1 MLWFNYYSLPEINMS
16 NHNFQNFAFELAA
29 WVFKDKPNE
38 DVVVSPLS
46 AAIALSM
53 LYNGAANK
61 TKEEIMYAMGLSQYN
76 NDSLNSL
83 IQKWIESLK
92 KNNINI
98 ANGIWANGSNIL
110 RPEFMDLMLKYYD
123 AKSNSLNFSNSQS
136 LESINNWI
144 SDKTDGNIKEAVAS
158 LNERDKI
165 VLANAINF
173 SQEWELEFDPDNTEK
188 NVFYLSDG
196 NTKPCVFIENT
207 DKYHALEGGNFN
219 AVAIPYKGSF
229 TMYLLV
235 SNGMFSNLK
244 NLRTNI
250 ELSCFNDIV
259 ARLTKQKVII
269 RMPKLVTKSNIDL
282 KKPLGHTSLDL
293 NKCVGIKDAFD
304 NNADFSEMSIAGKEL
319 FVSVLS
325 QTNNIVVNE
334 SGTKATSST
343 VAVMTSKSISMPLSV
358 NANRPFM
365 FIVWDHNIDM
375 PLLISQITGSSF

>member
-1 MLWFNYYSLPEINMS
+1 MS
-16 NHNFQNFAFELAA
+16 DHNFQNFAFELAA
-29 WVFKDKPNE
+29 WVFRDNPGE

-61 TKEEIMYAMGLSQYN
+61 TKEEIMYAMGLNQYN
-76 NDSLNSL
+76 NDSLNLL
-83 IQKWIESLK
+83 IQRWIESLR

-123 AKSNSLNFSNSQS
+123 AESNNLHFSNSGA
-136 LESINNWI
+136 LESINKWI

-158 LNERDKI
+158 LNEKDKI

-173 SQEWELEFDPDNTEK
+173 SKEWKLEFDPDNTEK
-188 NVFYLSDG
+188 NVFCLSEG

-207 DKYHALEGGNFN
+207 DEYYALEGGNFN
-219 AVAIPYKGSF
+219 AVAIPYRENF
-229 TMYLLV
+229 TMYLLA
-235 SNGMFSNLK
+235 SSGMFSNLK
-244 NLRTNI
+244 KLRANI
-250 ELSCFNDIV
+250 ELSSFNSIIDS
-259 ARLTKQKVII
+259 LKKQKVII
-269 RMPKLVTKSNIDL
+269 RMPKLDIKSNIDL
-282 KKPLGHTSLDL
+282 KKPLRYTSLDS
-293 NKCVGIKDAFD
+293 NKCVGIKDAFN
-304 NNADFSEMSIAGKEL
+304 NNADFSEMSAVGKEL

-325 QTNNIVVNE
+325 QTNNIVINE

-343 VAVMTSKSISMPLSV
+343 VAVMTSKGISMPLSV

-365 FIVWDHNIDM
+365 FIVWDHNIDI
-375 PLLISQITGSSF
+375 PLLIGQITGSSF

>member
-1 MLWFNYYSLPEINMS
+1 MNNY
-16 NHNFQNFAFELAA
+16 NFQNFAFELAA
-29 WVFKDKPNE
+29 WIFRDRPDK

-92 KNNINI
+92 KNNISI

-123 AKSNSLNFSNSQS
+123 AESNSLNFSNSRS
-136 LESINNWI
+136 LESINKWI

-207 DKYHALEGGNFN
+207 NKSHALEGGNFN
-219 AVAIPYKGSF
+219 AVAITYKGNF

-304 NNADFSEMSIAGKEL
+304 NNADFSEMSIVGKEL

-343 VAVMTSKSISMPLSV
+343 VAVMTSKGISMPLNI

-375 PLLISQITGSSF
+375 PLLIGQITGSSF

>member
-1 MLWFNYYSLPEINMS
+1 MLWFNCYSLPEINMS
-16 NHNFQNFAFELAA
+16 NYNFQKFAFELAA
-29 WVFKDKPNE
+29 WIFRDRPDK

-92 KNNINI
+92 KNNISI

-123 AKSNSLNFSNSQS
+123 AESNSLNFSNSRS
-136 LESINNWI
+136 LESINKWI

-173 SQEWELEFDPDNTEK
+173 SQEWELEFDPDKTEK
-188 NVFYLSDG
+188 NVFYLSNG
-196 NTKPCVFIENT
+196 SIKPCVFIENT

-219 AVAIPYKGSF
+219 AVAIPYKRNF

-304 NNADFSEMSIAGKEL
+304 NNADFSEMSIVGKEL

-375 PLLISQITGSSF
+375 PLLIGQITGSSF

>member
-1 MLWFNYYSLPEINMS
+1 MLWFDCYSLSEINMS
-16 NHNFQNFAFELAA
+16 NHNFQKFAFELAA
-29 WVFKDKPNE
+29 WVFRDKPDK

-61 TKEEIMYAMGLSQYN
+61 TKEEIMYVMGLNQYS
-76 NDSLNSL
+76 NDSLNLL
-83 IQKWIESLK
+83 IQKWIESLR

-110 RPEFMDLMLKYYD
+110 KPEFMDSMLKYYD
-123 AKSNSLNFSNSQS
+123 AESNSLNFSNSRS
-136 LESINNWI
+136 LESINKWI

-196 NTKPCVFIENT
+196 STKPCFFIENT
-207 DKYHALEGGNFN
+207 DKYYALEGGNFN
-219 AVAIPYKGSF
+219 AVAIPYKGNF

-244 NLRTNI
+244 KLRTNI
-250 ELSCFNDIV
+250 EFSSFNSIIDS
-259 ARLTKQKVII
+259 LKKQKVII
-269 RMPKLVTKSNIDL
+269 RMPKLDIKSNIDL

-293 NKCVGIKDAFD
+293 SKCVGIKDAFD
-304 NNADFSEMSIAGKEL
+304 NNADFTEMSVAGKEL

-343 VAVMTSKSISMPLSV
+343 VAVMTSKGINMPLNV

-375 PLLISQITGSSF
+375 PLLIGQITGSNF

>member
-1 MLWFNYYSLPEINMS
+1 MS
-16 NHNFQNFAFELAA
+16 NYNFQKFAFELAD
-29 WVFKDKPNE
+29 WVFKDKPDE

-46 AAIALSM
+46 AAIALSI

-61 TKEEIMYAMGLSQYN
+61 TKKEIMYAMGLNQYS
-76 NDSLNSL
+76 NDSLNLL
-83 IQKWIESLK
+83 IKKWIESLK

-110 RPEFMDLMLKYYD
+110 RLEFMDSMLKYYD
-123 AKSNSLNFSNSQS
+123 AESNSLDFSNFQS
-136 LESINNWI
+136 LESINKWI
-144 SDKTDGNIKEAVAS
+144 SDRTDGNIKDAVAS

-165 VLANAINF
+165 VLVNAINF

-196 NTKPCVFIENT
+196 SEKPCFFIENT
-207 DKYHALEGGNFN
+207 NKYYALESGNFN
-219 AVAIPYKGSF
+219 AVAIPYKGNF

-235 SNGMFSNLK
+235 STGMFSNLK
-244 NLRTNI
+244 KLKLNI
-250 ELSCFNDIV
+250 ELSRFNDIV
-259 ARLTKQKVII
+259 ASLTKQKVII
-269 RMPKLVTKSNIDL
+269 RMPKLNTKSNIDL

-293 NKCVGIKDAFD
+293 NKCLGIKNAFD
-304 NNADFSEMSIAGKEL
+304 NNADFSEMSVTGKEL

-343 VAVMTSKSISMPLSV
+343 IAVMTSKGINMPLSV

-365 FIVWDHNIDM
+365 FIIWDHNIDM
-375 PLLISQITGSSF
+375 PLLIGQITGSSF

>member
-1 MLWFNYYSLPEINMS
+1 MNNY
-16 NHNFQNFAFELAA
+16 NFQNFAFELAA
-29 WVFKDKPNE
+29 WIFRDRPDK

-92 KNNINI
+92 KNNISI

-375 PLLISQITGSSF
+375 PLLIGQITGSSF